1 MNSRNALTK
10 LSLTATT
17 LLVVALAGGCERTPT
32 TPDRT
37 APNNPNL
44 PSGQDP
50 SRTTPVNPNT
60 TPSDPNRTPGTS
72 PGMNPSTTPGTT
84 PGSGSG
90 TSRTPSSDP
99 TGIPVPN
106 SNTPP
111 GATPGTGGGTATPIP
126 GGETPADRAL
136 IADVQDAIRREQT
149 VTADGKNT
157 RVVAR
162 NGEITLRGQVATQ
175 GEKDLIGSVA
185 KGRPGV
191 TSVVNELEVKGN

>member
-1 MNSRNALTK
+1 MTSPNLVSTTALT
-10 LSLTATT
+10 LTA
-17 LLVVALAGGCERTPT
+17 LLAISLASGCERTPA

-44 PSGQDP
+44 PSREVLP
-50 SRTTPVNPNT
+50 TNPPTNPNL
-60 TPSDPNRTPGTS
+60 TPS
-72 PGMNPSTTPGTT
+72 NPSSSPSIA
-84 PGSGSG
+84 PGSATP

-99 TGIPVPN
+99 SGIPVPN

-126 GGETPADRAL
+126 GGETAADRAL
-136 IADVQDAIRREQT
+136 MADVQDAIKREQS
-149 VTADGKNT
+149 VTDDGKNCK
-157 RVVAR
+157 VVAR

-185 KGRPGV
+185 KSRPGV
-191 TSVVNELEVKGN
+191 TAVVNELEVKGN